1 MIPSSQL
8 DLIAERPIYHLSAF
22 VYKSGK
28 TFSDDDIIGKNCDF
42 TLNYDDFYI
51 TGNKFNIE
59 GGSMPIGN
67 CVSKTCTLSLKS
79 SDKYTVQDLVGAHMV
94 LTISAVQN
102 DNDVEIVGAPG
113 GYYFV
118 ETVAIESGK
127 IKLECVDLMCKA
139 NKYYTY
145 DVEFK
150 TNAGVSA
157 TTFFDLWKS
166 VLAQMGIDAGDAPDI
181 GYNAEG
187 LAELSD
193 LILTNTYSFG
203 VHNRLKNGKW
213 TCREILEFIA
223 MVCIGNVAIFPGYSA
238 VYINSLLY
246 YNSAGEYKLYGRT
259 LKNNWIS
266 FTDGA
271 EATPITGV
279 KCVVST
285 DANGNDITPIEYH
298 SDTYSDKYVL
308 DVTGNPLIAGAD
320 VPTTA
325 LNTLYGYINSL
336 PLHGFSGK
344 FMAFPLLEYGDYVS
358 ATYLDASGADVNVKT
373 FITSFE
379 FDPNGVTNIACD
391 VETSAENGQTFS
403 GGSTSSAGGTTLDID
418 NELNSE
424 STNPVQNKAIKAALD
439 KKLDKSEYV
448 IDSELSG
455 ASTNP
460 VQNKTLTVQL
470 QSKFDKAGGEIIGD
484 VALLNVG
491 KLTSKPGKI
500 AVFTGDSNI
509 IYYRT
514 FDELLSDLGVA
525 DKLDKSAVDSKLD
538 GASTNPVQN
547 KAVKTELDKKADKTA
562 LDNKFDKTGGTLT
575 GNLIGKYL
583 SGTWLQTTQTSDLNS
598 KPGKIAVLDELGW
611 VYYRTPAEL
620 ASDIGVVAPADYIV
634 EKGTSS
640 GWQYRKWNSGVA
652 ECWRDL
658 SVSGKACSTAV
669 GSWFRTAPLSV
680 GAYPFTFTAAPN
692 LQMQFETF
700 AGTGGLVWS
709 TGTAGSTPKTR
720 PANIYIIRM
729 ASATSITGTVHYY
742 AIGQWK

>member
-166 VLAQMGIDAGDAPDI
+166 VLAQMGIDAGHAPDI

-336 PLHGFSGK
+336 PLHGFSGE

-460 VQNKTLTVQL
+460 VQNK
-470 QSKFDKAGGEIIGD
+470 
-484 VALLNVG
+484 
-491 KLTSKPGKI
+491 
-500 AVFTGDSNI
+500 
-509 IYYRT
+509 
-514 FDELLSDLGVA
+514 
-525 DKLDKSAVDSKLD
+525 
-538 GASTNPVQN
+538 
-547 KAVKTELDKKADKTA
+547 AVKTELDKKADKTA

-575 GNLIGKYL
+575 GNLTGEYL
-583 SGTWLQTTQTSDLNS
+583 TGTWLQTTQASDLNS
-598 KPGKIAVLDELGW
+598 KPGKIAVLDGSGW

-634 EKGTSS
+634 EKGTSG

-658 SVSGKACSTAV
+658 GVSGAACSTAV
-669 GSWFRTAPLSV
+669 GSWYRTASLSV

-729 ASATSITGTVHYY
+729 ASAASITGTVHYY
-742 AIGQWK
+742 AIGKWK

>member
-28 TFSDDDIIGKNCDF
+28 AFSDNDITGENCDF
-42 TLNYDDFYI
+42 TLNYDDFYA

-67 CVSKTCTLSLKS
+67 CVSKTCTLSLKTS
-79 SDKYTVQDLVGAHMV
+79 NKYTAQDFAGAHMV

-102 DNDVEIVGAPG
+102 GSDVEIVGAPG

-118 ETVAIESGK
+118 EAVAIESGK
-127 IKLECVDLMCKA
+127 IKLECSDLMCKA

-150 TNAGVSA
+150 TNAGVST

-166 VLAQMGIDAGDAPDI
+166 VLIQMGIVAGDAPDI

-223 MVCIGNVAIFPGYSA
+223 MACIGNVAIFPGYSA

-259 LKNNWIS
+259 LKNNWFS

-285 DANGNDITPIEYH
+285 DANGNNITPIEYH

-336 PLHGFSGK
+336 PLHGFSGE

-403 GGSTSSAGGTTLDID
+403 GGSTSPAGGTTLDID

-424 STNPVQNKAIKAALD
+424 STNPVQNKVIKAALD
-439 KKLDKSEYV
+439 K
-448 IDSELSG
+448 
-455 ASTNP
+455 
-460 VQNKTLTVQL
+460 
-470 QSKFDKAGGEIIGD
+470 
-484 VALLNVG
+484 
-491 KLTSKPGKI
+491 
-500 AVFTGDSNI
+500 
-509 IYYRT
+509 
-514 FDELLSDLGVA
+514 
-525 DKLDKSAVDSKLD
+525 KLDKSAVDSKLD

-562 LDNKFDKTGGTLT
+562 LDNKFDKAGGTLT
-575 GNLIGKYL
+575 GNLTGQYL
-583 SGTWLQTTQTSDLNS
+583 TGTWLQTTQASDLNS
-598 KPGKIAVLDELGW
+598 KPGKIAVLDGLGW

-652 ECWRDL
+652 ECWQDL

-669 GSWFRTAPLSV
+669 GSWYRTAPLSV

-729 ASATSITGTVHYY
+729 ASAASITGTVHYY
-742 AIGQWK
+742 AIGKWK